1 MSLLLINF
9 EAKKARISPFYNFNN
24 HFRILSK
31 NFCRTYEIKKEFY
44 HFNNLIFIMMKIEAV
59 IRSSV
64 LHEVQDALAKIGIPT
79 FSSYQ
84 VQITGIHRT
93 HEGLRNKTSD
103 FIPKIKIEILCSED
117 EEENIISTIQ
127 TNASTGEK
135 GDGVVFTYN
144 IDNLVKIR
152 SGQTGKDALK

>member
-1 MSLLLINF
+1 
-9 EAKKARISPFYNFNN
+9 
-24 HFRILSK
+24 
-31 NFCRTYEIKKEFY
+31 
-44 HFNNLIFIMMKIEAV
+44 MMKIEAV

-64 LHEVQDALAKIGIPT
+64 LHQVQDALADIGIPT

-84 VQITGIHRT
+84 VQITGIHKS

-117 EEENIISTIQ
+117 EEEKITNTILK
-127 TNASTGEK
+127 AAKTGEK